1 LQLVRGVAREGGR
14 AVTVTLSDLAFYWP
28 RWVFTLALGLAM
40 SLVFVVAVIAVAAF
54 CVAGALVTSAW
65 RNR

>member
-1 LQLVRGVAREGGR
+1 M
-14 AVTVTLSDLAFYWP
+14 TVTLSDLALYWP

-40 SLVFVVAVIAVAAF
+40 SLVFAAAVVVVAIF